1 MPSVKLQRNDDTV
14 PEPADPADPADP
26 GLIARPA
33 ELA

>member
-14 PEPADPADPADP
+14 PEPANPADP